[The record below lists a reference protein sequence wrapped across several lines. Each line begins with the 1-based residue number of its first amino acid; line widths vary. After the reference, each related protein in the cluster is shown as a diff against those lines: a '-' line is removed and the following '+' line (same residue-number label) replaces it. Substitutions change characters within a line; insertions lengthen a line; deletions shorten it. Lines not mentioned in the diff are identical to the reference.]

1 MTPLTLEQGR
11 EAAQQLLADLEQL
24 GIDYDDVVQTVEREG
39 VVKFSQSFAQLLQ
52 TTEARRL
59 EVAV

>member
-1 MTPLTLEQGR
+1 LTPLTLEQGR

-39 VVKFSQSFAQLLQ
+39 VEKFSQSFAQLLQ
-52 TTEARRL
+52 TTEAKRL

>member
-39 VVKFSQSFAQLLQ
+39 VEKFSQSFAQLLQ
-52 TTEARRL
+52 TTEAKRL